1 MKKTIALKEYKLKL
15 DFLIMILGGKNRLDK
30 PCRNIIQQSQITGI
44 NFTNYINK
52 LHMALQSKTSCNIS
66 DHN

>member
-30 PCRNIIQQSQITGI
+30 PCRNIIQSQITGI
-44 NFTNYINK
+44 NLTNYIKK

>member
-30 PCRNIIQQSQITGI
+30 PCRNIIQSQITGI
-44 NFTNYINK
+44 NFTNYIKK
-52 LHMALQSKTSCNIS
+52 LHMALQSKTSCNTS